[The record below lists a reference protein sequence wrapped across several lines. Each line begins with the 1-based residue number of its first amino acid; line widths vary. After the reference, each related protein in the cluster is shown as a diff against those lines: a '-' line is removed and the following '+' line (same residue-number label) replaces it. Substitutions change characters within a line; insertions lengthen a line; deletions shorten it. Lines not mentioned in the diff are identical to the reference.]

1 MVHLSGREV
10 PSFLGPHMIRPSAD
24 DSKLIAA
31 LGVSQA
37 LLGQVIF
44 FPIELKVHTFDGLSC
59 ESIY

>member
-1 MVHLSGREV
+1 
-10 PSFLGPHMIRPSAD
+10 MIRPSAD